1 MSAPDVVVVGGGA
14 IGAAAAYELSRRG
27 ASVTLLDRDGDRTGC
42 SYGNAGLICPSHA
55 DALASPGALRDGL
68 GWMLRRD
75 SPFHLR
81 PRTALVPWLARF
93 AVASRPARSAR
104 NTGLLRALAVASLD
118 RHAALA
124 AAGLP
129 TSFSRSGILS
139 VY

>member
-1 MSAPDVVVVGGGA
+1 A
-14 IGAAAAYELSRRG
+14 
-27 ASVTLLDRDGDRTGC
+27 VTVLARDGDGSGC

-81 PRTALVPWLARF
+81 PRSALLPWLARF
-93 AVASRPARSAR
+93 ALASRPARSAR
-104 NTGLLRALAVASLD
+104 NTALLRELAAASLE

-129 TSFSRSGILS
+129 TSFVRSGILS